1 MTQMNIHP
9 SFKHNCID
17 KRKCYN
23 FQQKAV
29 YLHTYIQMLSVTIFS
44 NGDHWATTTEI
55 CSSFNCHKL
64 SKCLFTLL
72 QLLLY
77 KTKFGWPLS
86 LLPGMETLNP
96 WNFTTDRRIVILGG
110 LLGHLFILT

>member
-1 MTQMNIHP
+1 MNVHP
-9 SFKHNCID
+9 GFKHNYID

-29 YLHTYIQMLSVTIFS
+29 SLHTYIQMLSVTIFS

-55 CSSFNCHKL
+55 CSSFNCQKL
-64 SKCLFTLL
+64 GKCLFTLL

-77 KTKFGWPLS
+77 KIKFSWPLS
-86 LLPGMETLNP
+86 LIPGHSWRLLNP
-96 WNFTTDRRIVILGG
+96 WNFTTDRKIIILGG
-110 LLGHLFILT
+110 LLGHLFILI